1 MPDPVYEQNTCAVC
15 DRVFH
20 LKSQWL
26 GKILARFARDVYSF
40 SVVLDHLK
48 SKLHKRMLRENQRKT
63 FRRNLNNAI
72 PNLLN
77 TLDELQ
83 TRKMQEEGEGEERKN
98 DSNENEDE

>member
-1 MPDPVYEQNTCAVC
+1 MC

-26 GKILARFARDVYSF
+26 GKYIIDSWTYLIDICF
-40 SVVLDHLK
+40 LDHLK
-48 SKLHKRMLRENQRKT
+48 SKTHKRMLRENQRKT

-72 PNLLN
+72 PDLLN

-83 TRKMQEEGEGEERKN
+83 AQKMQEEKEKES
-98 DSNENEDE
+98 DEDEEKGKE